1 ERGQPPLPRISF
13 AGAER
18 GAGGA
23 RVAAGCRFDVLGRGI
38 GGVAHD
44 GLVAAGAGDKVA
56 GQTDQAII
64 LEQQADTFLL
74 AGVMPRLHAV
84 QVIPADRFE
93 GVLGERGAQE
103 EAHLEGGNAGAQLVH
118 HFLGNDV
125 ALLNVDL
132 VHAGESATG
141 KAGAGGTKYQDTKG
155 TVQTIWH
162 RVVTSTIES
171 LLNGPESY
179 PTDPALRSIVE
190 RN

>member
-1 ERGQPPLPRISF
+1 G
-13 AGAER
+13 
-18 GAGGA
+18 
-23 RVAAGCRFDVLGRGI
+23 
-38 GGVAHD
+38 AHD
-44 GLVAAGAGDKVA
+44 
-56 GQTDQAII
+56 
-64 LEQQADTFLL
+64 
-74 AGVMPRLHAV
+74 
-84 QVIPADRFE
+84 
-93 GVLGERGAQE
+93 
-103 EAHLEGGNAGAQLVH
+103 EAHLAGGHAGAQLVH

-179 PTDPALRSIVE
+179 PTDPRSEE
-190 RN
+190 RRVGKECKSRSGQKTAYEIFT